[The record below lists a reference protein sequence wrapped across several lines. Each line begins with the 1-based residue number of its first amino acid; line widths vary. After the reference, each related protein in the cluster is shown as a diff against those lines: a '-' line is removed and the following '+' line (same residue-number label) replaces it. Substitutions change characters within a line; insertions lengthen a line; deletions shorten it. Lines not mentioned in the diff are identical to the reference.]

1 VCIEVEVK
9 RSDIPWGVVILVV
22 MRFLPLFG
30 LRELFKEYAP

>member
-22 MRFLPLFG
+22 MRFLLFG
-30 LRELFKEYAP
+30 LRELFEEDAP